1 MTYFK
6 STLGFVV
13 LTNDVTFY
21 KNTKLQSKEKYVA
34 KSFSKLNLYSNSFF
48 GIKLFKLNQII
59 SNLSPIKNFRITN
72 HSSKW
77 LALLGP
83 GGGFF
88 GVGTSE
94 LIVIGAVAWLVLG
107 PKRLYQL
114 AKDIGKISGE
124 IKSVAEEAKL
134 TFQQAVDLESV
145 NSNSITKS
153 NSSKNNTI
161 KSSSNGN
168 SYEKEKITNLDELV
182 QKELSELEK
191 K

>member
-1 MTYFK
+1 MSFIN
-6 STLGFVV
+6 SSLGFVI
-13 LTNDVTFY
+13 LSNDVTFY
-21 KNTKLQSKEKYVA
+21 KNIKIHSQQKNA
-34 KSFSKLNLYSNSFF
+34 NISFSKVNFQNNSFF
-48 GIKLFKLNQII
+48 GIKLYNKNQII
-59 SNLSPIKNFRITN
+59 SKLVLTINPRLNNRT
-72 HSSKW
+72 SKW
-77 LALLGP
+77 FALLGP

-153 NSSKNNTI
+153 NSNSNRSNTI
-161 KSSSNGN
+161 KSNFSDN
-168 SYEKEKITNLDELV
+168 KEKITNLDELV
-182 QKELSELEK
+182 QKDLSELEK
-191 K
+191 N